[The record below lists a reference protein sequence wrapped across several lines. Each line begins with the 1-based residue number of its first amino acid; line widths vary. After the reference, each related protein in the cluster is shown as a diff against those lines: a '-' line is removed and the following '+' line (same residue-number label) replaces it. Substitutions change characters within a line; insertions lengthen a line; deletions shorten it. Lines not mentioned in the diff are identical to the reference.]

1 MSKQRYLAAAD
12 ADGVGSVGA
21 AWRYVEGLRVRDLS
35 VARRVPRGR
44 ARLGEG
50 AGMDAG
56 LVDQVVDIASMPGK
70 GASSGVLAPAQQ
82 AGSSSTNAAALAVT
96 SS

>member
-1 MSKQRYLAAAD
+1 
-12 ADGVGSVGA
+12 
-21 AWRYVEGLRVRDLS
+21 
-35 VARRVPRGR
+35 
-44 ARLGEG
+44 
-50 AGMDAG
+50 MDAG